1 MALNIEKMDGLKR
14 TDYCGDLRRDDI
26 GRKVTVCG
34 WVQRQRDLGQLI
46 FIDLRDRTGIV
57 QLAFDETTDKEIF
70 EKAFQIRSE
79 YVLIA
84 TGEVR
89 ERSSINNEI
98 PTGEIEIVPTE
109 LKVLS
114 VSETTPFE
122 ILESTNVKEELRLKY
137 RYLDLRRAPVQNAIM
152 FRHKVV
158 KCARDYY
165 DENGF
170 VEIET
175 PIMVKST
182 PEGARDY
189 LVPSRV
195 HHGKFFALPQSPQLY
210 KQLLMLSGFD
220 RYMQVARCFRDED
233 LRADRQ
239 PEFTQIDLEMSFVN
253 EDDVMTMNEGFIKYV
268 FKKTLDID
276 IPTPF
281 ERMPYKV
288 AMERFGSDKPDTRFG
303 LELCDLSDLLENCE
317 FKVFA
322 SALEGGSVRA
332 IKVENAAD
340 KLTRKVIDKLTE
352 FVKDYGAKGLAFTR
366 CTADGIA
373 SSFEKFLSENEV
385 EAIHSRLDAKE
396 NDVILVVADPKDKV
410 VFAALGALRCEI
422 AKRLDLIDPS
432 KFNFLWVCDFPLF
445 EYSEEEDRYVAMH
458 HPFTHPRIED
468 IDRLETE
475 PASVLARAYDMVLNG
490 CEIGGGSIRINDPS
504 MQQRMFKALGFTD
517 EDAQERFGFLI
528 DAFKYGAPPHGGM
541 AYGLDRLVM
550 LMLGCESIRDVIAFP
565 KVANSGELMS
575 GAPDFVEQKQL
586 TELSIAVTEKAE

>member
-1 MALNIEKMDGLKR
+1 
-14 TDYCGDLRRDDI
+14 
-26 GRKVTVCG
+26 
-34 WVQRQRDLGQLI
+34 
-46 FIDLRDRTGIV
+46 
-57 QLAFDETTDKEIF
+57 
-70 EKAFQIRSE
+70 
-79 YVLIA
+79 
-84 TGEVR
+84 
-89 ERSSINNEI
+89 
-98 PTGEIEIVPTE
+98 
-109 LKVLS
+109 
-114 VSETTPFE
+114 
-122 ILESTNVKEELRLKY
+122 
-137 RYLDLRRAPVQNAIM
+137 
-152 FRHKVV
+152 
-158 KCARDYY
+158 
-165 DENGF
+165 
-170 VEIET
+170 
-175 PIMVKST
+175 
-182 PEGARDY
+182 
-189 LVPSRV
+189 
-195 HHGKFFALPQSPQLY
+195 
-210 KQLLMLSGFD
+210 
-220 RYMQVARCFRDED
+220 
-233 LRADRQ
+233 
-239 PEFTQIDLEMSFVN
+239 
-253 EDDVMTMNEGFIKYV
+253 
-268 FKKTLDID
+268 
-276 IPTPF
+276 
-281 ERMPYKV
+281 
-288 AMERFGSDKPDTRFG
+288 TRFG

-340 KLTRKVIDKLTE
+340 KLTRKVIDKLTD

-366 CTADGIA
+366 FTADGIA

>member
-253 EDDVMTMNEGFIKYV
+253 EDDVMIINEGFIKYV

-366 CTADGIA
+366 FTADGIA

>member
-46 FIDLRDRTGIV
+46 FIDLRDRSGIV

-84 TGEVR
+84 TGEIR
-89 ERSSINNEI
+89 ERSSINKEI

-137 RYLDLRRAPVQNAIM
+137 RYLDLRRPPVQNAIM

-303 LELCDLSDLLENCE
+303 LELCDLSDLLTGCE

-340 KLTRKVIDKLTE
+340 KLTRKVIDKLTD

-366 CTADGIA
+366 FTADGVA
-373 SSFEKFLSENEV
+373 SSFEKFLSEAEV
-385 EAIHSRLDAKE
+385 EAIHTRLDAKE
-396 NDVILVVADPKDKV
+396 NDVILIVADPKDKV

-422 AKRLDLIDPS
+422 AKRLDLIDPN

-458 HPFTHPRIED
+458 HPFTHPRMED

-586 TELSIAVTEKAE
+586 TELSIAVTEKSE

>member
-253 EDDVMTMNEGFIKYV
+253 EDDVMIINEGFIKYV

-340 KLTRKVIDKLTE
+340 KLTRKVIDKLTD

-366 CTADGIA
+366 FTADGVA
-373 SSFEKFLSENEV
+373 SSFEKFLTENEV